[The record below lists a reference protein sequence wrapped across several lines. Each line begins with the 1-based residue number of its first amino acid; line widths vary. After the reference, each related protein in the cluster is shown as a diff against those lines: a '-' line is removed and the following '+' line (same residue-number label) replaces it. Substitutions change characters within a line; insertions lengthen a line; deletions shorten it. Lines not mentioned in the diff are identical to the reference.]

1 MLFISTAN
9 LVSLLALASTLTGLV
24 LAIGPRPQCIGM
36 ELHQYQSSQPGELT
50 SCALFWF
57 ITLAEKYKV
66 P

>member
-9 LVSLLALASTLTGLV
+9 LVSVLALGSTMTGLV

-36 ELHQYQSSQPGELT
+36 GFQSSP
-50 SCALFWF
+50 
-57 ITLAEKYKV
+57 TLGAKLIVPRSVHTEKYKI